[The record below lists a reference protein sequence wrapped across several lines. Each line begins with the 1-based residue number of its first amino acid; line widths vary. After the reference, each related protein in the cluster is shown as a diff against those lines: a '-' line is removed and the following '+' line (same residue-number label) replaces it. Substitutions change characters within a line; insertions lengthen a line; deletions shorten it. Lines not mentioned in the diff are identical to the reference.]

1 MLCKNKNI
9 YFCQNKPENSFQTM
23 TSQKIDNFAEDANIV
38 EFDKIAKFVTAIAKV
53 AIAKIA

>member
-38 EFDKIAKFVTAIAKV
+38 EFDKIAKFVTAIAK
-53 AIAKIA
+53 IA